1 MNTDTL
7 TKLVEEWESMMVG
20 LDTDHRKFIADKDE
34 SRFHDFEL
42 QYLQNLK
49 RWAKIVKDAIK

>member
-1 MNTDTL
+1 MNTDKL

-20 LDTDHRKFIADKDE
+20 LDSDHRKFIADDGDSAMRDLK
-34 SRFHDFEL
+34 L

-49 RWAKIVKDAIK
+49 SWAKIVKDAIK